1 MALIM
6 KAHEYESTNY
16 HKERRILGCLND
28 CVYTLATILAYSQS
42 NQNKIKDSFPEV
54 GGVAT
59 QEEGHIGLWSSCF
72 LSPLSIKVPFVAAVT
87 FRFQRWGGN
96 CYRVTSTTFHTY
108 LDVCYCRAM
117 SVSARENVVFL
128 HEAEI
133 VFSALYFMANVTS
146 TAVGRTVLIAYEI
159 CKLSKC
165 NPRLFNLH
173 FNRESKLKML
183 KMFLS
188 SW

>member
-1 MALIM
+1 M
-6 KAHEYESTNY
+6 
-16 HKERRILGCLND
+16 
-28 CVYTLATILAYSQS
+28 LAYSQS

-128 HEAEI
+128 QAEI
-133 VFSALYFMANVTS
+133 VVFSALYFMANVTS
-146 TAVGRTVLIAYEI
+146 TAVGHGPY
-159 CKLSKC
+159 
-165 NPRLFNLH
+165 
-173 FNRESKLKML
+173 
-183 KMFLS
+183 
-188 SW
+188 

>member
-72 LSPLSIKVPFVAAVT
+72 LSSLSIKVPFVAAASNT
-87 FRFQRWGGN
+87 FRFQRWG
-96 CYRVTSTTFHTY
+96 
-108 LDVCYCRAM
+108 
-117 SVSARENVVFL
+117 
-128 HEAEI
+128 
-133 VFSALYFMANVTS
+133 
-146 TAVGRTVLIAYEI
+146 EI
-159 CKLSKC
+159 CTQ
-165 NPRLFNLH
+165 
-173 FNRESKLKML
+173 
-183 KMFLS
+183 
-188 SW
+188 